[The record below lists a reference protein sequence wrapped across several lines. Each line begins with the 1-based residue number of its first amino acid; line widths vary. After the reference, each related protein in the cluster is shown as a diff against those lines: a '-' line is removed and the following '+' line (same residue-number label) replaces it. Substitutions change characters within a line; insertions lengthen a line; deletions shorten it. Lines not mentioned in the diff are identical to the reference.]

1 MATQAGKTA
10 VHWSW
15 GKDLTIINFTSRSW
29 SPFLTCF
36 IQVVLS
42 FLIFPSFLL
51 FTQKTFSA
59 KRRHQTGQSLIIL
72 IIIYKSL
79 INHFGLALVVLA
91 YFLQPLN
98 LILFNANIFLIQVL
112 PSSTT
117 LLPYL
122 RYWLHFSQFW
132 SKNTCCVFSF
142 TFIACLLLVNLLF
155 ASFIT
160 KWYKIALCP
169 LKDLCWLDAKLCF
182 AYTVSTGVLRCMVSY
197 IIFGDNRFLNSFWQP
212 LWNIDKKH

>member
-1 MATQAGKTA
+1 M
-10 VHWSW
+10 HWSW

-29 SPFLTCF
+29 YPFLTCF

-59 KRRHQTGQSLIIL
+59 KRKHQMGQSLIIL

-79 INHFGLALVVLA
+79 INIFGLALVVLA

-98 LILFNANIFLIQVL
+98 LILFNENIFLIQVL
-112 PSSTT
+112 PSSAT

-122 RYWLHFSQFW
+122 CYWLHFSQFW
-132 SKNTCCVFSF
+132 SKNTCYIFSF
-142 TFIACLLLVNLLF
+142 NFIACLFYLTYCLHHLSLIDIKLHCVLLKTYVDWMPNCALLTQ
-155 ASFIT
+155 S
-160 KWYKIALCP
+160 P
-169 LKDLCWLDAKLCF
+169 LEFC
-182 AYTVSTGVLRCMVSY
+182 GV
-197 IIFGDNRFLNSFWQP
+197 W
-212 LWNIDKKH
+212 